1 MTPGTTSII
10 ALLRD
15 KDGNVKFDD
24 WHNISE
30 IYGAALT
37 TKDKMYIMT
46 KIRDEEGN
54 VFFKDWGNIPA
65 FYKPLL
71 SDLDWQYI
79 ARKREE
85 KGNECNT

>member
-10 ALLRD
+10 ALLKD

-30 IYGAALT
+30 IY
-37 TKDKMYIMT
+37 
-46 KIRDEEGN
+46 EEGN